1 MLGDAGRVAVMGI
14 LNVTPDSFSDGGR
27 YADPDSAV
35 RRGLELW
42 RQGADLVDVGGE
54 STRPGADP
62 VDPAE
67 ELRRVEPVVARLAE
81 AGVAVS
87 IDTGKASVAG
97 AALDAGALAVNDVT
111 GLSDPDMA
119 ATVAESGS
127 SLVVMHMPGD
137 PRTMHL
143 AANYTDVVGE
153 VRRHLLTRAN
163 AAMAAGVDA
172 ERICIDPGIGFGKT
186 GDHNLELLARLG
198 ELASCG
204 FPVMV
209 GTSRKSFLGRLLDLP
224 DPEGRDVATAVTVAL
239 AAERGAALVR
249 VHDVPSARQAAALV
263 FAMVPHGEDGG

>member
-42 RQGADLVDVGGE
+42 RQGADLVDLGGE

-67 ELRRVEPVVARLAE
+67 ELRRRRAGGGAASRGRCRRLDRHRE
-81 AGVAVS
+81 S
-87 IDTGKASVAG
+87 IGGQV
-97 AALDAGALAVNDVT
+97 ALDAGALAVNDVT

-153 VRRHLLTRAN
+153 VRRHLLTAGKRRHCGRCRRREDLYRPGHRLWEDWRPQPRA
-163 AAMAAGVDA
+163 
-172 ERICIDPGIGFGKT
+172 
-186 GDHNLELLARLG
+186 LG
-198 ELASCG
+198 AS
-204 FPVMV
+204 
-209 GTSRKSFLGRLLDLP
+209 R
-224 DPEGRDVATAVTVAL
+224 
-239 AAERGAALVR
+239 
-249 VHDVPSARQAAALV
+249 
-263 FAMVPHGEDGG
+263 